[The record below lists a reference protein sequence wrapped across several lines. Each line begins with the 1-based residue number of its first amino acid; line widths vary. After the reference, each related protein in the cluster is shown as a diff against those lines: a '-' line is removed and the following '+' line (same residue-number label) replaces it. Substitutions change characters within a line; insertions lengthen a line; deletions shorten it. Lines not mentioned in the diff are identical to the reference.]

1 MLTHLYLQRPT
12 HTPEDEHYY
21 TELALRL
28 IDAADLSERAALA
41 ARLAPYPSA
50 PRAVIERLARDVI
63 EVAAPILKHSPC
75 LTAGDLEAIAEEHGA
90 AHAAVIAAR
99 SLPAAR
105 HGAEPPLPPM
115 PRQAEAAEL
124 SELFYAA
131 DAPERRLI
139 LLNLDYALLIPPQ
152 RLAAMQRADIWRLE
166 SAALQHNT
174 ETLVSELAR
183 TLGVSRAQARRIVND
198 EMGEPMVVAAKA
210 VELPAEA
217 LRRVL
222 LFMTPWA
229 GQSVDR
235 IYELA
240 ELYGEISVEAAC
252 RLISIWRNAD
262 PAENSHVHYEPVAVA
277 DSGGECA
284 PGSVRGFAPPGA
296 ATRRARR
303 AAAND
308 RSGTDVQATIW
319 SRKCRPARSSTS
331 TIQTSGSKR
340 SSRARRSS
348 TLASGAGCSA
358 KHRLKSRSAGRA
370 SSKALCGAGPNNSA
384 VPSSRLSLTNMAPA
398 SSAPRRRTA
407 ANAPSMWQRRI

>member
-1 MLTHLYLQRPT
+1 MTKPPEAFAELEDLLDLGSGMDMRTTLLRVLTHLYLQRPT

-28 IDAADLSERAALA
+28 IEAADLPERAALA

-63 EVAAPILKHSPC
+63 EVAAPILKDSPC
-75 LTAGDLEAIAEEHGA
+75 LSAGDLEAIADQHGA

-99 SLPAAR
+99 SRPALSTAPAAASTDAAAA
-105 HGAEPPLPPM
+105 GAC
-115 PRQAEAAEL
+115 EL

-131 DAPERRLI
+131 DAAERRLI

-152 RLAAMQRADIWRLE
+152 PIAAIQRGDIWRLE
-166 SAALQHNT
+166 AAALQHNT
-174 ETLVSELAR
+174 ETFVNELGR

-210 VELPAEA
+210 VELPAET

-240 ELYGEISVEAAC
+240 ELYAEISVEAAC

-262 PAENSHVHYEPVAVA
+262 SAENSHVHYEPVAWPA
-277 DSGGECA
+277 AAENARRALSE
-284 PGSVRGFAPPGA
+284 GSCRPELQQDG
-296 ATRRARR
+296 RARR
-303 AAAND
+303 GE
-308 RSGTDVQATIW
+308 R
-319 SRKCRPARSSTS
+319 
-331 TIQTSGSKR
+331 
-340 SSRARRSS
+340 
-348 TLASGAGCSA
+348 
-358 KHRLKSRSAGRA
+358 
-370 SSKALCGAGPNNSA
+370 
-384 VPSSRLSLTNMAPA
+384 
-398 SSAPRRRTA
+398 
-407 ANAPSMWQRRI
+407 